1 MSKPRGNRYR
11 GTQLRR
17 NLFTGGAASGVR
29 GGLSLP
35 RRRLNGTWEP
45 ETPMLTEKPK
55 CKNHKGESTEAE
67 SQGRNSAYEL
77 GSPR

>member
-1 MSKPRGNRYR
+1 MSKPQGDRYC
-11 GTQLRR
+11 GIKLRR

-45 ETPMLTEKPK
+45 ETAMLTEKPK

-67 SQGRNSAYEL
+67 SQGRNSAYER

>member
-1 MSKPRGNRYR
+1 MSKPRGYSYR
-11 GTQLRR
+11 GIELRR
-17 NLFTGGAASGVR
+17 NLLTGGAASGVR